1 MYETMQILKQVKDI
15 TSFGIRYG
23 NVRNLMFDGG
33 VLDLFSSGQ
42 IHNSVQVAIPIIDF
56 FVKNGII
63 KKFDQ
68 DLGDDIQ
75 TTPLASLAWNFF
87 NFVNIRGFD
96 WKQMFSDLPSQQ
108 AFAQIF
114 LEYISFKIIP
124 QWNRVEDALGNYITS
139 RDEKS
144 KHVLNDSINRLLIL
158 FRPPLLFGFMKKYLR
173 FPNME
178 LRLIDYSNAT
188 AEQRKKLDGYRKNL
202 GIPNDKEK
210 DTILKTWFGL
220 WGKMSEMTDVEL
232 QKNIDLLQP
241 LMQKA
246 QYEAKFTGDIR
257 YLDQLKKVW
266 VAFGDERKKRISSQ
280 MQGQSIVKKPGQIAG
295 DNAPLEPPKTM
306 AEMEEERRKR
316 EAEEAAKKAEEE
328 RKAKEERE
336 RKLKEEAKR
345 KEALAI
351 AEAKIKAAEAI
362 KRQE

>member
-1 MYETMQILKQVKDI
+1 MEFRFGFGAVDNLEDSNQLYRNAGSKIAAAFKRPFQKGNEVGNRFMNYDRNLSQYDAKPDDGVLDKAKAAARKSQRMYETLQILKQVKDI

-23 NVRNLMFDGG
+23 NVRDLMFNGG

-42 IHNSVQVAIPIIDF
+42 IHNSVQVAIPIIEF
-56 FVKNGII
+56 FVKNKII

-87 NFVNIRGFD
+87 HFVNIRGFD

-188 AEQRKKLDGYRKNL
+188 AEQRKKLD
-202 GIPNDKEK
+202 
-210 DTILKTWFGL
+210 
-220 WGKMSEMTDVEL
+220 
-232 QKNIDLLQP
+232 
-241 LMQKA
+241 
-246 QYEAKFTGDIR
+246 
-257 YLDQLKKVW
+257 
-266 VAFGDERKKRISSQ
+266 
-280 MQGQSIVKKPGQIAG
+280 
-295 DNAPLEPPKTM
+295 
-306 AEMEEERRKR
+306 
-316 EAEEAAKKAEEE
+316 
-328 RKAKEERE
+328 
-336 RKLKEEAKR
+336 
-345 KEALAI
+345 
-351 AEAKIKAAEAI
+351 
-362 KRQE
+362 